1 MQALRTQLAA
11 LDPPIKHELQSQGDN
26 LVIVLIDPTRPARV
40 SRTLSQT
47 LVRNTSLLYDVIR
60 DAVNEL
66 RALGTHPAITDQDI
80 YPDDRPKPAASS
92 GS

>member
-40 SRTLSQT
+40 SRTLNQT

-80 YPDDRPKPAASS
+80 YPDDRPKPAASG

>member
-40 SRTLSQT
+40 SRTLNQT

-66 RALGTHPAITDQDI
+66 RALGTYPAITDQDI
-80 YPDDRPKPAASS
+80 YPDDRPKPVAS
-92 GS
+92 GSA

>member
-11 LDPPIKHELQSQGDN
+11 LDPPIKHELASQGDN

-40 SRTLSQT
+40 SRTLNQT

-66 RALGTHPAITDQDI
+66 RAMGCHPAITDQDI
-80 YPDDRPKPAASS
+80 YPDDRPKPAAS
-92 GS
+92 GGA